1 METTAIQSANAVNA
15 TIVALA
21 NIRPNSFNPRRQFDD
36 VALGELADSIRQQG
50 VLQAIG
56 LRPLEEADH
65 YEIIYGER
73 RYRASLMADK
83 VDIPATI
90 HHVTEEEAEEM
101 AISEN
106 LQRTDITPMEEA
118 NAYQRLLAS
127 GRHDVQSLS
136 VQFGKSE
143 AYIRTRLKFS
153 ALIPEIA
160 EMLDADEITVSIAT
174 EICRYSEDIQREVYK
189 SHFVDDSYRSW
200 RGLKAS
206 MVARNIERDYTDHLR
221 NYKFDKSACANCP
234 HNTCNLL
241 LIVEDGEEGRC
252 ANRPCLAEKNC
263 AHLLASALS
272 LISRYPTAEITQR
285 RYSNTEAVT
294 ERLNEMGYEIAD
306 TYYQPT
312 PLPTEPVAPIE
323 GDYDT
328 PEEFAEEMARYH
340 ADLDKYTEEQDAID
354 SRLEAGEISLKIYI
368 SQNDVSIG
376 YSVNRH
382 TDDTPN
388 KDDTP
393 EAQIAEL
400 EKKDQRNK
408 EIALEKTVT
417 DTKERILAVD
427 TTATKFGA
435 DEDRM
440 LYYFMLSQIRKVNI
454 GALGIN
460 PTNPCH
466 LSDADKMEVVANLN
480 AKTKAIIRRDWLLSN
495 FKDAFGSNQT
505 ATLLLDYA
513 RKHMPEELAEIERGY
528 NETYEKR
535 HKRLAER
542 IAVIKA
548 TTANETEAVEAEP
561 ETAPEAVEAEATQ
574 PEATTPDTEEAA

>member
-21 NIRPNSFNPRRQFDD
+21 NIKPNSFNPRRQFDD

-56 LRPLEEADH
+56 LRPLEETDH

-73 RYRASLMADK
+73 RYRASLLADK

-90 HHVTEEEAEEM
+90 HHVTEAEAEEM
-101 AISEN
+101 AIAEN

-160 EMLDADEITVSIAT
+160 EMLDADEITVSVAT
-174 EICRYSEDIQREVYK
+174 EICRYSEDIQREVYN
-189 SHFVDDSYRSW
+189 SHFNKDCHRSW
-200 RGLKAS
+200 RGIKAS
-206 MVARNIERDYTDHLR
+206 EVARNIERDYTANLR

-241 LIVEDGEEGRC
+241 LIVEDGDEGRC
-252 ANRPCLAEKNC
+252 ANRPCLAEKNN
-263 AHLLASALS
+263 AHVLASVLS
-272 LISRYPTAEITQR
+272 LLGQYPTAEITHNS
-285 RYSNTEAVT
+285 YSYNEAVV
-294 ERLNEMGYEIAD
+294 ERLTEMGYEVSEAYSQ
-306 TYYQPT
+306 TAF
-312 PLPTEPVAPIE
+312 PTEPVAPVE
-323 GDYDT
+323 ADCYT
-328 PEEFAEEMARYH
+328 PEEYAEKMEKYQTAL
-340 ADLDKYTEEQDAID
+340 AKYTEERDAID
-354 SRLEAGEISLKIYI
+354 SRLEAGEISLKICI
-368 SQNDVSIG
+368 SQNDVTFC

-382 TDDTPN
+382 TDDTEKP
-388 KDDTP
+388 DDTT
-393 EAQIAEL
+393 EARIAEL

-454 GALGIN
+454 EALGIN
-460 PTNPCH
+460 PANPCR
-466 LSDADKMEVVANLN
+466 LSDAEKMEVVANLN

-495 FKDAFGSNQT
+495 FKDAVGSNQT

-513 RKHMPEELAEIERGY
+513 RKHMPEELVEIERGY

-535 HKRLAER
+535 HKRLVER

-548 TTANETEAVEAEP
+548 TTANETEERAEP
-561 ETAPEAVEAEATQ
+561 ETVPEAVEAETSQ

>member
-21 NIRPNSFNPRRQFDD
+21 NIKPNSFNPRRQFDD

-101 AISEN
+101 AIAEN

-160 EMLDADEITVSIAT
+160 EMLDADEITVSVAT

-241 LIVEDGEEGRC
+241 LIVEDGDEGRC
-252 ANRPCLAEKNC
+252 ANRPCLAEKNN
-263 AHLLASALS
+263 AHVLASVLS
-272 LISRYPTAEITQR
+272 LFGQYPTAEITHNH
-285 RYSNTEAVT
+285 YSYNEAVV
-294 ERLNEMGYEIAD
+294 ERLTEMGYEVSEA
-306 TYYQPT
+306 YSPT
-312 PLPTEPVAPIE
+312 AFPTEPVAPAE
-323 GDYDT
+323 ADCDT
-328 PEEFAEEMARYH
+328 PEDYAEKMEKYQTDLAKYAEER
-340 ADLDKYTEEQDAID
+340 DGID

-368 SQNDVSIG
+368 FRNDVSIG

-382 TDDTPN
+382 ADDTSK

-454 GALGIN
+454 EALGIT
-460 PTNPCH
+460 PSNPCH

-561 ETAPEAVEAEATQ
+561 ETAPEAVEAEITQ

>member
-1 METTAIQSANAVNA
+1 METTAIQSANAVTA
-15 TIVALA
+15 TTVALA

-56 LRPLEEADH
+56 LRPLQEADS

-73 RYRASLMADK
+73 RYRASLLADK

-90 HHVTEEEAEEM
+90 YNVTEEEAEEM
-101 AISEN
+101 AIAEN

-160 EMLDADEITVSIAT
+160 ALLDADEITVSVAT
-174 EICRYSEDIQREVYK
+174 EICRYSEDIQREVYNT
-189 SHFVDDSYRSW
+189 HFENDNYSSW

-206 MVARNIERDYTDHLR
+206 EVARNIERDYTTNLR

-241 LIVEDGEEGRC
+241 LFVEDGNEGKC

-272 LISRYPTAEITQR
+272 LISQYPTAEITQC
-285 RYSNTEAVT
+285 RYSGTEAVT

-323 GDYDT
+323 ADYDT

-354 SRLEAGEISLKIYI
+354 SRLEAGEITLKIHI
-368 SQNDVSIG
+368 SQKDVTIG
-376 YSVNRH
+376 YSINRN
-382 TDDTPN
+382 TDATDKPDN
-388 KDDTP
+388 SPAAK
-393 EAQIAEL
+393 IAEL

-408 EIALEKTVT
+408 EIAREKTVT

-440 LYYFMLSQIRKVNI
+440 MYYFMLSQIRKANI
-454 GALGIN
+454 EALGIK
-460 PTNPCH
+460 PVNPCY
-466 LSDADKMEVVANLN
+466 LSEAEKMEVVGNLN
-480 AKTKAIIRRDWLLSN
+480 ARTKAIIRRDWLLSN

-528 NETYEKR
+528 NEVYEKR

-542 IAVIKA
+542 IAEITA
-548 TTANETEAVEAEP
+548 TTANETEATTESEP
-561 ETAPEAVEAEATQ
+561 TAEAAEVETSQ
-574 PEATTPDTEEAA
+574 PEATNPDKEEAA